1 MIFAT
6 ETSRAEPPCSAD
18 LGPALDEAGESL
30 GLKSPL
36 GSGWTWQQLPSPPL
50 YACAVFGNEKHGC

>member
-6 ETSRAEPPCSAD
+6 EESRAEPPRSAD
-18 LGPALDEAGESL
+18 LGPASDGAGGSL

-36 GSGWTWQQLPSPPL
+36 GSG
-50 YACAVFGNEKHGC
+50 